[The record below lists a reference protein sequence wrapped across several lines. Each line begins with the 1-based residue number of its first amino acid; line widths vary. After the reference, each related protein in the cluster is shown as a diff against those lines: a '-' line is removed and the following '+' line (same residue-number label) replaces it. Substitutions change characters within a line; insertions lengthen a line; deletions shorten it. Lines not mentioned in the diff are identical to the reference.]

1 MEVRNEIICQAFGG
15 TKSKETIDLVLKTFL
30 SEYEELGEDYAFKPE
45 DEEYVFKT
53 EQEMINYFIERNG
66 IEQCFYW
73 NKESDNPEK
82 IMVGA
87 NITRDN
93 KLIMSLT
100 MYVTDKT
107 GKIYLNRLK
116 QLLQTNIG
124 VLTYT
129 NPAEYEDGGDFIL
142 KYS

>member
-1 MEVRNEIICQAFGG
+1 MQVFGG
-15 TKSKETIDLVLKTFL
+15 IKSKETIDLVLKTFL
-30 SEYEELGEDYAFKPE
+30 NGYEELNVDYAFKPE

-53 EQEMINYFIERNG
+53 EQEMINYFIERTG

-73 NKESDNPEK
+73 NKETDNPEK

-87 NITRDN
+87 NITRDD

-100 MYVTDKT
+100 IYVTDT
-107 GKIYLNRLK
+107 VGKMYLNRLK
-116 QLLQTNIG
+116 QLLRTNIG

-129 NPAEYEDGGDFIL
+129 DPAEYEDGEDFIL